1 MEKKRFLSTLKTIL
15 PAFLLLTATSASAQK
30 KVTPNQNEVEYQQLH
45 SVGLET
51 QQNLFADGIKLKMNL
66 SVLEEANASREEFD
80 INEIPADDL
89 YGGIWSNSGVHT
101 YGSLKNIPDSFKI
114 DLTGFTMPFEGRM
127 TSNFGRRSRRYH
139 SGVDIKVQVGDTI
152 YAAFD
157 GKVRVKRF
165 ERSGYGYYVVLRHV
179 NGLETVY
186 GHLSKF
192 LVEEDQFVKSG
203 EPIALGGNTGRS
215 TGSHLHFETRFLG
228 KPINPNFIV
237 DFKNFVCHKDEFIV
251 TNSSF
256 HKTTQSSRM
265 IVSSPNYKAPTPP
278 KGSVNAAGQNKFVDG
293 EVKHYRIR
301 SGDTLGAIARRNGTT
316 VSRLCKLNN
325 ITTKTT
331 LRIGRSLRIS

>member
-1 MEKKRFLSTLKTIL
+1 MEKKKFLSTIKAAI
-15 PAFLLLTATSASAQK
+15 PAVLLFTATSALAQEK
-30 KVTPNQNEVEYQQLH
+30 EKPKQADVSYQQLH
-45 SVGLET
+45 SGFLET
-51 QQNLFADGIKLKMNL
+51 QQGLFADGIKLKMNL
-66 SVLEEANASREEFD
+66 SVLEEANAKREEFD

-89 YGGIWSNSGVHT
+89 YGGIWSNGGVHM
-101 YGSLKNIPDSFKI
+101 YGSLKNVPDSFKV
-114 DLTGFTMPFEGRM
+114 DLTDFTMPFEGRM
-127 TSNFGRRSRRYH
+127 TSNFGTRGRRYH
-139 SGVDIKVQVGDTI
+139 NGVDLKVQVGDTI

-157 GKVRVKRF
+157 GKVRMTKF
-165 ERSGYGYYVVLRHV
+165 ERRGYGYYVVLRHV

-237 DFKNFVCHKDEFIV
+237 DFANFTCHKDEYIV
-251 TNSSF
+251 SNTSF
-256 HKTTQSSRM
+256 HKTRQTSRVL
-265 IVSSPNYKAPTPP
+265 ITSPNYKAPTQPTAVA
-278 KGSVNAAGQNKFVDG
+278 SAGPNKFVDG
-293 EVKHYRIR
+293 DVKYYRIK

-316 VSRLCKLNN
+316 ISNLCKLNN
-325 ITTKTT
+325 ITTRTT